1 MTKEIIQERLARYN
15 CRSQQEEEFALK
27 EITQEIILLAL
38 ARTDFFRFA
47 AFHGGTSLR
56 IFYGLSRFSE
66 DLDFALQEATP
77 AFQLLSFLERLK
89 HEFSVYG
96 FEMEVV
102 DRSKV
107 DDAAKKAFLKTD
119 SLGKIL
125 ALQYPSFFTHGRKLR
140 FKLEVD
146 VRPPAGATYEQKY
159 SSFPVPFAVTAHDLP
174 TLFAGKTH
182 ALLCRPYVKGRDWYD
197 FIWYVARKHHLN
209 LTFLHNALNQTGP
222 WQDSLSEIS
231 LAWIQEQLREK
242 IRGIDWEYAKNDVAR
257 FLLPHDAA
265 GLTVWSTAFFL
276 SQVDAMQGTMTAPQR
291 VYD

>member
-1 MTKEIIQERLARYN
+1 MTQKLIQERLVSYN

-38 ARTDFFRFA
+38 ARTDFFRTV

-66 DLDFALQEATP
+66 DLDFALQKADPE
-77 AFQLLSFLERLK
+77 FSLLSFLNKLED
-89 HEFSVYG
+89 EFHVYG
-96 FEMEVV
+96 FEMEVI

-107 DDAAKKAFLKTD
+107 DDVVKKAFLKTD

-125 ALQYPSFFTHGRKLR
+125 DLQHPSFLSQGRKLR

-174 TLFAGKTH
+174 TLFAGKIH
-182 ALLCRPYVKGRDWYD
+182 ALLCRSYVKGRDWYD
-197 FIWYVARKHHLN
+197 FIWYVVRRYYLN
-209 LTFLHNALNQTGP
+209 LTFLLSALNQTGP
-222 WQDSLSEIS
+222 WRNGLSDIS
-231 LAWIQEQLREK
+231 YIWVQEQLREK
-242 IRGIDWEYAKNDVAR
+242 IRAIDWEYAKSDVSR
-257 FLLPHDAA
+257 FLLPNEAA
-265 GLTVWSTAFFL
+265 GLTVWSEAFFL
-276 SQVDAMQGTMTAPQR
+276 SQVDAM
-291 VYD
+291 VVKK